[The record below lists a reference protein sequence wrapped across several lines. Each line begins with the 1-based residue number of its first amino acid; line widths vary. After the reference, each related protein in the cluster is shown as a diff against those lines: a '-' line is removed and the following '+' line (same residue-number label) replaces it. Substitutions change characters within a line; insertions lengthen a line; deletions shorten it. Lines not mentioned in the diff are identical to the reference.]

1 MLSRLV
7 RQRVSLLALIEKMGE
22 TDPRGAVQ
30 GHKALLFNLE
40 VEGKLLGEI
49 GRVAPATINQN
60 LIVSAD
66 YLKLRQLLLSALR
79 PFPQARAAV
88 LAALRSV
95 ESVSDPDATK
105 QITDDPTIATG
116 NRPEC
121 NEGGVLETES
131 VASVESPAALA
142 VEEGFAWSE
151 IPAADE
157 PVTTGT
163 SMIVRA

>member
-1 MLSRLV
+1 
-7 RQRVSLLALIEKMGE
+7 MGE

-49 GRVAPATINQN
+49 GRVSPATINQN

-66 YLKLRQLLLSALR
+66 YLRLRQLLLSALR

-95 ESVSDPDATK
+95 ESVTDPDQPK
-105 QITDDPTIATG
+105 QIADESTIATDGTLEHDSGGALG
-116 NRPEC
+116 NAA
-121 NEGGVLETES
+121 
-131 VASVESPAALA
+131 VASVESPGALE
-142 VEEGFAWSE
+142 VIEGFAWSE
-151 IPAADE
+151 IPATEEAD
-157 PVTTGT
+157 PQTTA